1 MRSSPVAILALTVAA
16 SAAAAQPQPAIRQLG
31 PVVATSKE
39 SWGNIVSIR
48 HLSGGSVLVNDN
60 VGRKVVL
67 LDSTLA
73 SVTVVADT
81 TSATANAYAGR
92 IGGLVAYRGDS
103 TLFVDP
109 ASMSMLVV
117 DPAGKVARVMSV
129 PRSQDAGMLASFVGG
144 SPGFDA
150 SGKLV
155 YRGRPDFRIGPPG
168 PNGGMP
174 HMPTPPESVAIVR
187 VDLATRQLD
196 TVGMIK
202 IPKVT
207 MNVTQDDKGRV
218 TMMSEINPLPLV
230 DEWAVLSNGSVAFVR
245 GREYRVDFVNPD
257 GSRTSAPKIP
267 FDWQRLSDED
277 KVALI
282 DSVKAQ
288 RARMAAANPGTPG
301 GPGQQIAMDGGGRS
315 GGERVQVTMVAP
327 GPGAGG
333 PGPGPMV
340 AGGPGGMPALAY
352 VAPSELPDYKP
363 PFFAGNVRADGDGN
377 LWIRTIPTRA
387 IPGGPVYDVINGKGE
402 LLERVQVPAGRQIVG
417 FGPGGVVYLTS
428 REGTTVTLERAR
440 AR

>member
-1 MRSSPVAILALTVAA
+1 MRSSRIAIVALIVAA
-16 SAAAAQPQPAIRQLG
+16 SAASAQQQPAIRQLG
-31 PVVATSKE
+31 PVVATSKQ
-39 SWGNIVSIR
+39 SWGNVSSIR

-60 VGRKVVL
+60 LGRKVVL
-67 LDSTLA
+67 LDSALT

-92 IGGLVAYRGDS
+92 IGGLFAYRGDS

-129 PRSQDAGMLASFVGG
+129 PRSQDAGMLASVVGG

-155 YRGRPDFRIGPPG
+155 YRARPDFRMGPPG

-174 HMPTPPESVAIVR
+174 HMPTPPESAAIVR
-187 VDLATRQLD
+187 VDLVTRQLD

-207 MNVTQDDKGRV
+207 MNVTQDDKGR
-218 TMMSEINPLPLV
+218 TMMMSEINPLPVV

-245 GREYRVDFVNPD
+245 GREYRVDFVNAD
-257 GSRTSAPKIP
+257 GSRTAAAKIP

-277 KVALI
+277 KVAFI

-288 RARMAAANPGTPG
+288 RARMAAANPGTAA
-301 GPGQQIAMDGGGRS
+301 GPGQQIAIGDGAGRS
-315 GGERVQVTMVAP
+315 GGERVQITMVAP

-333 PGPGPMV
+333 PGPMV
-340 AGGPGGMPALAY
+340 AGGPGGMPPLAY

-363 PFFAGNVRADGDGN
+363 PFFAGSVRADADGN

-402 LLERVQVPAGRQIVG
+402 LVERVQVPAGRQIVG
-417 FGPGGVVYLTS
+417 FGAGGIVYLTS
-428 REGTTVTLERAR
+428 REGTTVTLEKAR
-440 AR
+440 VR